1 MIKAIII
8 PKQAKDHETVR
19 VLDSH
24 PKVVPWKIKIEF
36 CAVLGLPSIVER
48 KYATELS
55 PNASLLSSC
64 SCVRFYTLSYNISR
78 VVGL

>member
-19 VLDSH
+19 ALDSH
-24 PKVVPWKIKIEF
+24 PKVIPWKIEIEF

-55 PNASLLSSC
+55 TEC
-64 SCVRFYTLSYNISR
+64 
-78 VVGL
+78 